1 MERAQKIQILQN
13 IIKIKSVNGNEK
25 AVLRYLSSE
34 LRNFGIESTLLPFA
48 NEPERANLLV
58 EIGQGKDPR
67 VLGLTGHADTVAVTN
82 DDDWKFPPF
91 SATILDD
98 KLYGRGAAD
107 MKSGLAAEVIA
118 LIELV
123 EKQQEPAGIVRLLL
137 TAGEEFGAPGA
148 YQFLPEKIKDLS
160 ALIVGEATDGNVT
173 FAHSGSINYRITSQ
187 GKPAHSSTPE
197 LGINAITGLAKFL
210 AVEAHL
216 FDKAPHD
223 EVLGEV
229 QHSVTVIEGGNQ
241 VNTIPARAT
250 LLGNVRPTTSFDN
263 QAVISTIQA
272 ALDRINQESS
282 YKLKFELLHDF
293 YPIETEANHA
303 FVQLALKISQMNY
316 QDRKP
321 KLIVNNGAS
330 DASVFVQTNPKMPVI
345 LLGPDKDQSSH
356 QIDEHTTISSYL
368 TTIAIYEQLITDY
381 FRESSAD

>member
-1 MERAQKIQILQN
+1 M
-13 IIKIKSVNGNEK
+13 
-25 AVLRYLSSE
+25 
-34 LRNFGIESTLLPFA
+34 
-48 NEPERANLLV
+48 
-58 EIGQGKDPR
+58 
-67 VLGLTGHADTVAVTN
+67 
-82 DDDWKFPPF
+82 
-91 SATILDD
+91 
-98 KLYGRGAAD
+98 
-107 MKSGLAAEVIA
+107 
-118 LIELV
+118 
-123 EKQQEPAGIVRLLL
+123 
-137 TAGEEFGAPGA
+137 
-148 YQFLPEKIKDLS
+148 
-160 ALIVGEATDGNVT
+160 
-173 FAHSGSINYRITSQ
+173 
-187 GKPAHSSTPE
+187 
-197 LGINAITGLAKFL
+197 
-210 AVEAHL
+210 